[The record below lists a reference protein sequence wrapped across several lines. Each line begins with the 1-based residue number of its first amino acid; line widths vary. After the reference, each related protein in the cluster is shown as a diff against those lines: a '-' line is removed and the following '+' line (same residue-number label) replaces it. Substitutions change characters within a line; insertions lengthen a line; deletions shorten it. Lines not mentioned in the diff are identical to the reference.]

1 MDNKKK
7 EARAQLEA
15 LRELKRRKNLKD
27 YSDNFEKFSSDQ
39 IRIITKDATKGFV
52 PFRFNEAQT
61 IINEA
66 LEKQRKETGKVRA
79 IILKARQQGIS
90 TFCAGRVFWKTY
102 FQQHTRSVVMAHDS
116 ATSDSL
122 FSMSKNLIKNMEKG
136 LQPKLEKTNAKEIA
150 IQTPAY
156 TDKDAVGSY
165 RLYTAGSPE
174 AGRGTTPTILH
185 ASEVAFWQHDAKIL
199 AGLFQGISQA
209 DGTEVIIES
218 TANGASGEFYRLY
231 QAAAAGESDYIAI
244 FIPWFKTV
252 EYQREV
258 PEEFELTF
266 EEKDYKEKYELT
278 DEQIYWRRLKI
289 VEGGVDKFRQEYP
302 ANAEEAF
309 LVSGSSVF
317 NPEKINSFLPV
328 QPIALRLYN
337 EDLGSF
343 DDSPRG
349 NLEIWIP
356 PDWKD
361 NYIIGADVALGVKQD
376 YSTAIVLNTQGH
388 ICAMYRDNTVD
399 PTLYGEHLFYLGRY
413 FNNALLAVESNSMG
427 VATLQRLKQMS
438 YINMYYETKAAKLSS
453 EEGQT
458 PGFRMTH
465 GSKPR
470 VIGQLKNA
478 VEEEDIWIPSKTIL
492 SEMKTYISTSSGK
505 TEAIQGRND
514 DTVMALAIAWEA
526 YRTNIDKLSNQK
538 VDWRQKNFVN
548 RNNEEWI

>member
-1 MDNKKK
+1 MDSITNK
-7 EARAQLEA
+7 ERAQLEA
-15 LRELKRRKNLKD
+15 LRELKRRKNLKE
-27 YSDNFEKFSSDQ
+27 YSDDFEKFSTEQ

-52 PFRFNEAQT
+52 PFEFNEAQR
-61 IINEA
+61 IINDA
-66 LEKQRKETGKVRA
+66 LEEQRKTTGKVRA

-116 ATSDSL
+116 ATSDAL
-122 FSMSKNLIKNMEKG
+122 FTMSKNLIKNMEKG
-136 LQPKLEKTNAKEIA
+136 IQPKLERTNAKEII

-156 TDKDAVGSY
+156 PDSEAVGSY

-231 QAAAAGESDYIAI
+231 QAAAQGDSDYIAI
-244 FIPWFKTV
+244 FIPWFKTS
-252 EYQREV
+252 EYRRAV
-258 PEEFELTF
+258 PEGFELTF
-266 EEKDYKEKYELT
+266 EEKDYKSKYGLD
-278 DEQIYWRRLKI
+278 DEQLYWRRLKI
-289 VEGGVDKFRQEYP
+289 VEGGEDKFRQEYP

-317 NPEKINSFLPV
+317 NPEKVNSFLP
-328 QPIALRLYN
+328 QPPIALRSYN
-337 EDLGSF
+337 EALGTF

-356 PDWKD
+356 PDWED

-376 YSTAIVLNTQGH
+376 YSTAVVLNTKGH
-388 ICAMYRDNTVD
+388 VCALYRDNTVD

-427 VATLQRLKQMS
+427 VATLQRLKQMR
-438 YINMYYETKAAKLSS
+438 YVNMYYETKAAKLSS
-453 EEGQT
+453 ESGQT

-470 VIGQLKNA
+470 VIGQLKHA
-478 VEEEDIWIPSKTIL
+478 VEEEDIWVPSKTIIG
-492 SEMKTYISTSSGK
+492 EMKTYISTDTGK
-505 TEAIQGRND
+505 TEALSGHYD
-514 DTVMALAIAWEA
+514 DTIMALAISWEV
-526 YRTNIDKLSNQK
+526 YRTHIDKLSNQK
-538 VDWRQKNFVN
+538 VDWRQKNFRAN
-548 RNNEEWI
+548 DNEVWL